1 MAEGTLAR
9 AWQAWLEYSAASVQH
24 REQLQIAVQH
34 WTARELAAAFN
45 RFRCLVS
52 RSCTTVSLAAGF
64 HHPCLEHLAWR

>member
-24 REQLQIAVQH
+24 REQLQTAVQH

-45 RFRCLVS
+45 RFRCLAS
-52 RSCTTVSLAAGF
+52 TLHHYSLAAGF
-64 HHPCLEHLAWR
+64 HHPYLEHLSWR